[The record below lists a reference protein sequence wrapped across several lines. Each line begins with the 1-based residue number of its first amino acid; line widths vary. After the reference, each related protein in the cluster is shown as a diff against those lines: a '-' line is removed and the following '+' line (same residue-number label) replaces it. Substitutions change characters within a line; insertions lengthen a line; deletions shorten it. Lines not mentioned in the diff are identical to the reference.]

1 MAAKTRSNVF
11 HRLIWAARLGALL
24 LVIVVA
30 VSLDA
35 SSSSSHRNDV
45 RQHWQEKTDE
55 IGLKLQSTI
64 LQNIQTV
71 WGLAANVAIQPDID
85 DQRFRELAS
94 VIFSLAP
101 ELRSIGLSPD
111 FVIRHVYPLAGNE
124 AAIGLDLTTQG
135 LSPDQI
141 EMLLNTRRVVFTLS
155 LIHI

>member
-1 MAAKTRSNVF
+1 MAAQTRANVF
-11 HRLIWAARLGALL
+11 HRLIWASRLGVLL

-45 RQHWQEKTDE
+45 RQQWQEKTDE
-55 IGLKLQSTI
+55 ISLKLQSAI

-85 DQRFRELAS
+85 GQRFRELAS

-101 ELRSIGLSPD
+101 ELHSLEYCIE
-111 FVIRHVYPLAGNE
+111 NE
-124 AAIGLDLTTQG
+124 QG
-135 LSPDQI
+135 
-141 EMLLNTRRVVFTLS
+141 
-155 LIHI
+155 